1 MKWLSTLKTAFR
13 KTKER
18 EVTMEFSRVVVV
30 FILGMLVCPSI
41 GIEPILASTV
51 SPTTDESTAE
61 LGPRKRGMEQ
71 LFQDDTIVVAYT
83 FSGNLDPEVKEKAQR
98 QMEAFLHVMA
108 GTLNLP
114 PPVAMMG
121 FNQMNNCGR
130 ETTVYLLE
138 LIKKLKQQEM
148 EQRLQQFK
156 PKGTRL

>member
-98 QMEAFLHVMA
+98 QMEAFLH
-108 GTLNLP
+108 
-114 PPVAMMG
+114 
-121 FNQMNNCGR
+121 
-130 ETTVYLLE
+130 
-138 LIKKLKQQEM
+138 
-148 EQRLQQFK
+148 
-156 PKGTRL
+156 